1 LVLYNIRRLVRI
13 DPLLHRHTELV
24 LSRDECLF
32 DRIEAKVAAREGKE
46 TSCAL
51 QKKVLSYWNKKGR
64 ARVRTGVTR
73 RLIEVKIWS
82 DNHYLYWRLDRL
94 HVRTSWVNVHYTTML
109 FCLMPFD
116 SLVTHILP
124 FVCVHADRSRFFS
137 SVVSTSG
144 ATGWRVGPLRFT
156 KRGLGRHTSIRS
168 PAIAHALDL
177 NTVKAHF
184 CPAHNPLR
192 TSTTP
197 HAAM

>member
-1 LVLYNIRRLVRI
+1 MYNIRRLVRI

-51 QKKVLSYWNKKGR
+51 QKKKVLSHWNKKGR

-116 SLVTHILP
+116 SLVMYILSYMR
-124 FVCVHADRSRFFS
+124 VHAGKALFS
-137 SVVSTSG
+137 FSC
-144 ATGWRVGPLRFT
+144 LN
-156 KRGLGRHTSIRS
+156 LGRNRV
-168 PAIAHALDL
+168 ACGAAE
-177 NTVKAHF
+177 VYEAG
-184 CPAHNPLR
+184 LR
-192 TSTTP
+192 QTHVNS
-197 HAAM
+197 